1 MRHRTAQLLA
11 IVSLAAELSAI
22 DATPSRAQ
30 DGRNNPT
37 FGSRTDKPD
46 GSVTLTIGRRLPTEW
61 DSQFGMDANLA
72 PEPVPAGTADPI
84 ARGTAL
90 TSSSGVVWGSV
101 TGPGAAP
108 IIWDKT
114 SVDARFDPT
123 NEQGNVAA
131 TLSRTVPLGDSLSV
145 TLQDRYSVTQTLH
158 GSAVTSSRQAT
169 GQSFGASVSA
179 VLDVDRSLRLNLTP
193 TGTTLSA
200 GVATSNGDSQWH
212 HKLAAEQ
219 KLYGS
224 LSVTTSVSEPG
235 TAASNKSIAAGFK
248 HTW

>member
-1 MRHRTAQLLA
+1 MRHRTAQLLT
-11 IVSLAAELSAI
+11 IVSLAAGLSAI
-22 DATPSRAQ
+22 GATPSRAQ
-30 DGRNNPT
+30 DDRNNPT

-46 GSVTLTIGRRLPTEW
+46 GSVALTIGRRLPTEW
-61 DSQFGMDANLA
+61 DTQFGMDANLTPDLIA
-72 PEPVPAGTADPI
+72 AGTADPI
-84 ARGTAL
+84 AHGTAAK
-90 TSSSGVVWGSV
+90 SSSGVVWGSV
-101 TGPGAAP
+101 TGAAP

-123 NEQGNVAA
+123 SEQGKVAA

-145 TLQDRYSVTQTLH
+145 TLQDRYSVTQTLQ
-158 GSAVTSSRQAT
+158 GSTVTSSRQAT
-169 GQSFGASVSA
+169 GQSSGAMVSA
-179 VLDVDRSLRLNLTP
+179 VWDVDRSLRLNLTP

-212 HKLAAEQ
+212 HKLSAEQ
-219 KLYGS
+219 KLYGP
-224 LSVTTSVSEPG
+224 LSVTTSVSDPG